1 MYEPYFNVLVSV
13 LFEQGQMVNQCPLPV
28 SLCFFHRLLQAVRLC
43 WDEYADEYPG
53 RAVPSVGQFLWKH
66 FQF

>member
-1 MYEPYFNVLVSV
+1 MF
-13 LFEQGQMVNQCPLPV
+13 FQGQMVNQCPLPV

-53 RAVPSVGQFLWKH
+53 RAVPSVGQSR
-66 FQF
+66 